1 MHGADVGTYPGMMCI
16 LTGKSSS
23 TSICFPYKP
32 SPLLHKSSK
41 RFLPLT
47 PSQPFTTIMPSENI
61 PMQHLI
67 PQDPNRRNLMP
78 RFSVDAE
85 DMEAA
90 NQLHCHV
97 HPLQPSQQSLST
109 TATLHSPSFSTIY
122 IGDIVYFGNPLCFY
136 VFLGVTA
143 VHSDTDGPAAYE
155 AAYSIPNSGGT
166 PIIMRMLHP
175 YGYSHCRT
183 PGRCMWWCIIKDNMC
198 YICCCHCFW

>member
-1 MHGADVGTYPGMMCI
+1 
-16 LTGKSSS
+16 
-23 TSICFPYKP
+23 
-32 SPLLHKSSK
+32 
-41 RFLPLT
+41 
-47 PSQPFTTIMPSENI
+47 MPSENI

-67 PQDPNRRNLMP
+67 PQDPNGRNLMS

-90 NQLHCHV
+90 NRLHRHV

-109 TATLHSPSFSTIY
+109 TATLHSPSFLTIH
-122 IGDIVYFGNPLCFY
+122 IGDIVYFSNPLYSY

-155 AAYSIPNSGGT
+155 AAYSIPNSSGT
-166 PIIMRMLHP
+166 PVIMRMLHP

-183 PGRCMWWCIIKDNMC
+183 PGRCTWWRIIKDNMH